1 MRHAHSL
8 IRVQP
13 KSQTVSF
20 DSFLLFLL
28 GLEVVTH
35 TVIIRMIIA

>member
-1 MRHAHSL
+1 MRHANSL

-20 DSFLLFLL
+20 DSFLLFLP

-35 TVIIRMIIA
+35 TAIVRTIIA

>member
-1 MRHAHSL
+1 MRHANSL